1 MRAIIDHV
9 PPSLECQSFEQAA
22 SSYKWTKTD
31 KKYVQRLLEFKVQAD
46 DVMHR
51 QIRTSRGVITK
62 HDLPNSRYIKAL
74 LWECIDRLQRGRH
87 SPSSA

>member
-9 PPSLECQSFEQAA
+9 PPILGCLEQAA

-51 QIRTSRGVITK
+51 HIRTSRGMITM
-62 HDLPNSRYIKAL
+62 HDLPNSGYIHAL
-74 LWECIDRLQRGRH
+74 LRVCIDQLE
-87 SPSSA
+87 